1 MTARSNAEWLADL
14 RAGGAP
20 AESALADLRAA
31 IIGGLRHALVTW
43 LPATHPNFA
52 ALTEDAVQE
61 TLVRVLKSL
70 DTFEDRSLFTTWA
83 HKIAVRVAL
92 TELRRQRWRDSSLDE
107 MLDGD
112 YGDTSPGFM
121 ADPHA
126 GPHRIAVQT
135 NLMAHLMRAMKEEL
149 TERQYTAMKAVAL
162 MGMPVEEV
170 ARRMGTERNALYKLM
185 HDARLRL
192 KRRLER
198 DGLTPAEILASYAER

>member
-1 MTARSNAEWLADL
+1 MATRGTVEWLADL
-14 RAGGAP
+14 GAGGAP
-20 AESALADLRAA
+20 AESALIDLRA
-31 IIGGLRHALVTW
+31 IVIEGLRHALVTW

-52 ALTEDAVQE
+52 ALTEDAAQE
-61 TLVRVLKSL
+61 ALVRVLKNL
-70 DTFEDRSLFTTWA
+70 HTFEDRSLFTTWV

-92 TELRRQRWRDSSLDE
+92 TELRRQRWRDRSLDE

-112 YGDTSPGFM
+112 DGEASPGFM
-121 ADPHA
+121 ADPQP
-126 GPHRIAVQT
+126 GPHQIAEQT

-162 MGMPVEEV
+162 MGMPLEEV

-198 DGLTPAEILASYAER
+198 DGLTPAEILASFAER